1 MESDIGE
8 IKAGIVVTA
17 LLEYFEEIFVSR
29 RVTKEGG
36 VIYQVEG
43 PLGSLCGFRVEGD
56 KVIFTPD
63 SKFGDKEKEIK
74 EIIAKRAGVIE
85 YAPPPVMEKPIREEP
100 PVPVEEMVTRRERA
114 PEPEISETSRPI
126 IPSTLGIA
134 EGLDT
139 APGGVLEFED
149 GVFEILTEQQP
160 IPSTSY
166 MVSLGKYKSEWAV
179 AVTRGKKVIGVE
191 KLSALDTNVII
202 GAIQKIIVIPLFSPY
217 AVSRAVGRLLEEV
230 KSKK

>member
-1 MESDIGE
+1 MGNEIGE
-8 IKAGIVVTA
+8 IKAGIVLTA
-17 LLEYFEEIFVSR
+17 ILEFFEEIFVSR
-29 RVTKEGG
+29 KVTKDGA

-43 PLGSLCGFRVEGD
+43 PLGSLCSFKVEED
-56 KVIFTPD
+56 KVIFTQD
-63 SKFGDKEKEIK
+63 SKFGGRENEIK
-74 EIIAKRAGVIE
+74 ELIAKRAGLIE
-85 YAPPPVMEKPIREEP
+85 YAPPPLIEKTFKEEP
-100 PVPVEEMVTRRERA
+100 AIPVESVIRKREI
-114 PEPEISETSRPI
+114 ELELVLTETKPI
-126 IPSTLGIA
+126 IPSTPGIA

-139 APGGVLEFED
+139 APGGVLDYEGTPFQ
-149 GVFEILTEQQP
+149 ILTEQQP

-166 MVSLGKYKSEWAV
+166 TVSLGKYKNEWAV

-191 KLSALDTNVII
+191 RLSTLDTNVII